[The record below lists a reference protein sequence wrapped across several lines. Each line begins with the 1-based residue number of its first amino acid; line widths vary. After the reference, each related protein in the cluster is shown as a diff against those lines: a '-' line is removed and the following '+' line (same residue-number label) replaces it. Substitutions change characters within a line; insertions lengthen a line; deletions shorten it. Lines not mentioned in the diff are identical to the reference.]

1 MVMTN
6 LNKKLLLIFPP
17 QWTPISPHF
26 AIPQLV
32 GQLNANGFNAKA
44 LDLNIQF
51 FNEILTPTNIQ
62 QSIELAKHEL
72 EILQKNLLTVF
83 SVDKK
88 TSDYSFEE
96 QIFLYRYNKIKRFL
110 QNNES
115 FITVVPFLI
124 ENAKKSIKNDDFYSP
139 AKLIEAVNIIDRALE
154 VVSLPYT
161 PVKIEFEG
169 ISNPFFKF
177 NYENIKYFVNDS
189 KTNIFR
195 AFYERHIDDILK
207 DDPDFVAIS
216 LNSSSQ
222 IIPGLTLTNMLKHR
236 TKAHINIGGNFFGR
250 ITDELSKH
258 KEFFQIFADSVSVEE
273 GEGPIL
279 EVAKFVNGLIPINEV
294 PNFMYFQSGSVCKN
308 EKMKPVRLD
317 DMANMDLSD
326 YDFSKYFAP
335 EIVVPFQS
343 SRGCY
348 WGKCSFCD
356 QDFGQNFN
364 VKKVNKVISEFKDLK
379 EKYNITSFEFIDES
393 VSPSY
398 LKELSSKLEENNLSV
413 NFFIDARLETD
424 FTKEILHSAHKNGL
438 QMVLWGLESGSD
450 QVLKL
455 INKGIDLNKRFDI
468 LRDSKEAGIWNFAFI
483 FFGFPTETKDDALKT
498 IKMLTENSDI
508 IHSYGRSVFTMG
520 RHAKLSREPEKYGIT
535 KIYPAEDEFSPNI
548 KFDACG
554 MNNSELKEILNYCIS
569 ECSKAYNNPLW
580 MYLRYREWLFL
591 YIKKY
596 GSDWVKNCT
605 IISNKES

>member
-1 MVMTN
+1 MDKH
-6 LNKKLLLIFPP
+6 NKKLLLIFPP

-32 GQLNANGFNAKA
+32 GQLKAKGFNASA
-44 LDLNIQF
+44 LDLNIDF
-51 FNEILTPTNIQ
+51 FNEILTPDSLKYSIQ
-62 QSIELAKHEL
+62 LAQNEL
-72 EILQKNLLTVF
+72 EILKKNLMTVF
-83 SVDKK
+83 SIEKK
-88 TSDYSFEE
+88 SSDYTFEE
-96 QIFLYRYNKIKRFL
+96 QIFLYRYNQINKFL
-110 QNNES
+110 QTNND
-115 FITVVPFLI
+115 FLSIIPSII
-124 ENAKKSIKNDDFYSP
+124 ENAKTTVKNNDFYSP
-139 AKLIEAVNIIDRALE
+139 AKLIESVNIIDRALE
-154 VVSLPYT
+154 VISIPYS
-161 PVKIEFEG
+161 PLKIEFEG
-169 ISNPFFKF
+169 ITNPFFKF
-177 NYENIKYFVNDS
+177 NYKNIKYFVEDK

-195 AFYERHIDDILK
+195 KYYENKIDEIINK
-207 DDPDFVAIS
+207 KADFIAIS

-222 IIPGLTLTNMLKHR
+222 IIPGLTLTYMLKKK

-258 KEFFQIFADSVSVEE
+258 KEFFKIFADSVSIEE
-273 GEGPIL
+273 GEGPII
-279 EVAKFVNGLIPINEV
+279 EVAKYINGIISIKEV
-294 PNFMYFQSGSVCKN
+294 PNLLYYENGCVHQN
-308 EKMKPVRLD
+308 EKMKPIKLD

-326 YDFSKYFAP
+326 YDFKKYFAP
-335 EIVVPFQS
+335 EIVIPYQS

-364 VKKVNKVISEFKDLK
+364 IKKIDKVISEFKEFK
-379 EKYNITSFEFIDES
+379 EKYNINSFEFIDES

-398 LKELSSKLEENNLSV
+398 LKDLSYKLKENNINI

-424 FTKEILHSAHKNGL
+424 FTKETLELAHKSGL
-438 QMVLWGLESGSD
+438 QMILWGLESGSD
-450 QVLKL
+450 DVLKL

-468 LRDSKEAGIWNFAFI
+468 LRDSKNAGIWNFAFI
-483 FFGFPTETKDDALKT
+483 FFGFPTETKKDALQT
-498 IKMLTENSDI
+498 IDMLIKNNDI

-548 KFDACG
+548 KFEARG
-554 MNNSELKEILNYCIS
+554 MNKNELKEILDHCIK
-569 ECSKAYNNPLW
+569 ECAKAYNNPLW

-605 IISNKES
+605 ILSNRES

>member
-1 MVMTN
+1 MDKH
-6 LNKKLLLIFPP
+6 NKKLLLIFPP
-17 QWTPISPHF
+17 QWTHISPHF

-32 GQLNANGFNAKA
+32 GQLKAKGFNASA
-44 LDLNIQF
+44 LDLNIDF
-51 FNEILTPTNIQ
+51 FNEILTPDSLKYSIQ
-62 QSIELAKHEL
+62 LAQNEL
-72 EILQKNLLTVF
+72 EILKKNLMTVF
-83 SVDKK
+83 SIEKK
-88 TSDYSFEE
+88 SSDYTFEE
-96 QIFLYRYNKIKRFL
+96 QIFLYRYNQINKFL
-110 QNNES
+110 QTNND
-115 FITVVPFLI
+115 FLSIIPSII
-124 ENAKKSIKNDDFYSP
+124 ENAKTTVKNNDFYSP
-139 AKLIEAVNIIDRALE
+139 AKLIESVNIIDRALE
-154 VVSLPYT
+154 VISIPYS
-161 PVKIEFEG
+161 PLKIEFEG
-169 ISNPFFKF
+169 ITNPFFKF
-177 NYENIKYFVNDS
+177 NYKNIKYFVEDK

-195 AFYERHIDDILK
+195 KYYENKIDEIINK
-207 DDPDFVAIS
+207 KADFIAIS

-222 IIPGLTLTNMLKHR
+222 IIPGLTLTYMLKKK

-258 KEFFQIFADSVSVEE
+258 KEFFKIFADSVSIEE
-273 GEGPIL
+273 GEGPII
-279 EVAKFVNGLIPINEV
+279 EVAKYINGIISIKEV
-294 PNFMYFQSGSVCKN
+294 PNLLYYENGCVHQN
-308 EKMKPVRLD
+308 EKMKPIKLD

-326 YDFSKYFAP
+326 YDFKKYFAP
-335 EIVVPFQS
+335 EIVIPYQS

-364 VKKVNKVISEFKDLK
+364 IKKIDKVISEFKEFK
-379 EKYNITSFEFIDES
+379 EKYNINSFEFIDES

-398 LKELSSKLEENNLSV
+398 LKDLSYKLKENNINI

-424 FTKEILHSAHKNGL
+424 FTKETLELAHKSGL
-438 QMVLWGLESGSD
+438 QMILWGLESGSD
-450 QVLKL
+450 DVLKL

-468 LRDSKEAGIWNFAFI
+468 LRDSKNAGIWNFAFI
-483 FFGFPTETKDDALKT
+483 FFGFPTETKKDALQT
-498 IKMLTENSDI
+498 IEMLIKNNDI

-548 KFDACG
+548 KFEARG
-554 MNNSELKEILNYCIS
+554 MNKNELKEILDHCIK
-569 ECSKAYNNPLW
+569 ECAKAYNNPLW

-605 IISNKES
+605 ILSNRES

>member
-1 MVMTN
+1 MDKH
-6 LNKKLLLIFPP
+6 NKKLLLIFPP

-32 GQLNANGFNAKA
+32 GQLKAKGFNASA
-44 LDLNIQF
+44 LDLNIDF
-51 FNEILTPTNIQ
+51 FNEILTTDSLKYSIQ
-62 QSIELAKHEL
+62 LAQNEL
-72 EILQKNLLTVF
+72 EILKKNLMTVF
-83 SVDKK
+83 SIEKK
-88 TSDYSFEE
+88 SSDYTFEE
-96 QIFLYRYNKIKRFL
+96 QIFLYRYNQINKFL
-110 QNNES
+110 QTNND
-115 FITVVPFLI
+115 FLSIIPSII
-124 ENAKKSIKNDDFYSP
+124 ENAKTTVKNNDFYSP
-139 AKLIEAVNIIDRALE
+139 AKLIESVNIIDRALE
-154 VVSLPYT
+154 VISIPYS
-161 PVKIEFEG
+161 PLKIEFEG
-169 ISNPFFKF
+169 ITNPFFKF
-177 NYENIKYFVNDS
+177 NYKNIKYFVEDK

-195 AFYERHIDDILK
+195 KYYENKIDEIINK
-207 DDPDFVAIS
+207 KADFIAIS

-222 IIPGLTLTNMLKHR
+222 IIPGLTLTYMLKKK

-258 KEFFQIFADSVSVEE
+258 KEFFKIFADSVSIEE
-273 GEGPIL
+273 GEGPII
-279 EVAKFVNGLIPINEV
+279 EVAKYINGIISIKEV
-294 PNFMYFQSGSVCKN
+294 PNLLYYENGCVHQN
-308 EKMKPVRLD
+308 EKMKPIKLD

-326 YDFSKYFAP
+326 YDFKKYFAP
-335 EIVVPFQS
+335 EIVIPYQS

-364 VKKVNKVISEFKDLK
+364 IKKIDKVISEFKEFK
-379 EKYNITSFEFIDES
+379 EKYNINSFEFIDES

-398 LKELSSKLEENNLSV
+398 LKDLSYKLKENNINI

-424 FTKEILHSAHKNGL
+424 FTKETLELAHKSGL
-438 QMVLWGLESGSD
+438 QMILWGLESGSD
-450 QVLKL
+450 DVLKL

-468 LRDSKEAGIWNFAFI
+468 LRDSKNAGIWNFAFI
-483 FFGFPTETKDDALKT
+483 FFGFPTETKKDALQT
-498 IKMLTENSDI
+498 IDMLIKNNDI

-548 KFDACG
+548 KFEARG
-554 MNNSELKEILNYCIS
+554 MNKNELKEILDHCIK
-569 ECSKAYNNPLW
+569 ECAKAYNNPLW

-605 IISNKES
+605 ILSNRES

>member
-1 MVMTN
+1 MDKH
-6 LNKKLLLIFPP
+6 NKKLLLIFPP

-32 GQLNANGFNAKA
+32 GQLKAKGFNASA
-44 LDLNIQF
+44 LDLNIDF
-51 FNEILTPTNIQ
+51 FNEILTPDSLKYSIQ
-62 QSIELAKHEL
+62 LAQNEL
-72 EILQKNLLTVF
+72 EILKKNLMTVF
-83 SVDKK
+83 SIEKK
-88 TSDYSFEE
+88 SSDYTFEE
-96 QIFLYRYNKIKRFL
+96 QIFLYRYNQINKFL
-110 QNNES
+110 QTNND
-115 FITVVPFLI
+115 FLSIIPSII
-124 ENAKKSIKNDDFYSP
+124 ENAKTTVKNNDFYSP
-139 AKLIEAVNIIDRALE
+139 AKLIESVNIIDRALE
-154 VVSLPYT
+154 VISIPYS
-161 PVKIEFEG
+161 PLKIEFEG
-169 ISNPFFKF
+169 ITNPFFKF
-177 NYENIKYFVNDS
+177 NYKNIKYFVEDK

-195 AFYERHIDDILK
+195 KYYENKIDEIINK
-207 DDPDFVAIS
+207 KADFIAIS

-222 IIPGLTLTNMLKHR
+222 IIPGLTLTYMLKKK

-258 KEFFQIFADSVSVEE
+258 KEFFKIFADSVSIEE
-273 GEGPIL
+273 GEGPII
-279 EVAKFVNGLIPINEV
+279 EVAKYINGIISIKEV
-294 PNFMYFQSGSVCKN
+294 PNLLYYENGCVHQN
-308 EKMKPVRLD
+308 EKMKPIKLD

-326 YDFSKYFAP
+326 YDFKKYFAP
-335 EIVVPFQS
+335 EIVIPYQS

-364 VKKVNKVISEFKDLK
+364 IKKIDKVISEFKEFK
-379 EKYNITSFEFIDES
+379 EKYNINSFEFIDES

-398 LKELSSKLEENNLSV
+398 LKDLSYKLKENNINI

-424 FTKEILHSAHKNGL
+424 FTKETLELAHKSGL
-438 QMVLWGLESGSD
+438 QMILWGLESGSD
-450 QVLKL
+450 DVLKL

-468 LRDSKEAGIWNFAFI
+468 LRDSKNAGIWNFAFI
-483 FFGFPTETKDDALKT
+483 FFGFPTETKKDALQT
-498 IKMLTENSDI
+498 IEMLIKNNDI

-548 KFDACG
+548 KFEARG
-554 MNNSELKEILNYCIS
+554 MNKNELKEILDHCIK
-569 ECSKAYNNPLW
+569 ECAKAYNNPLW

-605 IISNKES
+605 ILSNRES